1 MNRRTGTTLVEV
13 LIAIFVMGIG
23 MLALLT
29 LFPLGA
35 LNMAQAIKDSRAAH
49 SSANAA
55 AIAEAFAIRGDTILT
70 DPTTGAFINPGSF
83 TSLANIPGGYD
94 GPSFAVLV
102 DPIGVYSGSPSW
114 VTGVV
119 RQFSGAVGAVPRRSP
134 SFIPATPQL
143 ARNQAILQS
152 FTLLDELRF
161 SESGSGLPDVSTG
174 EIQRES
180 VYSWAYLVRRPRLSV
195 PSVVDLSIVVYN
207 QRAFFVAPNEDWF
220 YAVFDNSRNVV
231 TVVLQTGQTPSIRP
245 GSWILDATVE
255 VDPQNPATVRKPHG
269 FFYRVEEVTET
280 TFNNQPALELSVA
293 SPFREFPLPKP
304 PQPYLPSPGM
314 VFYMDGVVE
323 VIEKGPGW
331 LP

>member
-49 SSANAA
+49 SAANAA
-55 AIAEAFAIRGDTILT
+55 AIAEAWGIRNAAGI
-70 DPTTGAFINPGSF
+70 TGAYNAPTFF
-83 TSLANIPGGYD
+83 TSLASTPNYD
-94 GPSFAVLV
+94 GPSFPVLV
-102 DPIGVYSGSPSW
+102 DPIGVYSGSPNW
-114 VTGVV
+114 VTANV
-119 RQFSGAVGAVPRRSP
+119 RQLNGVVGAVPRRSP
-134 SFIPATPQL
+134 NFIPATPAL
-143 ARNQAILQS
+143 TRNQLILQTFS
-152 FTLLDELRF
+152 LLDEIQF
-161 SESGSGLPDVSTG
+161 APAGTGLPDLSTN

-180 VYSWAYLVRRPRLSV
+180 VYSWAYLVRRPRFSV
-195 PSVVDLSIVVYN
+195 TSVADLSIVVYN
-207 QRAFFVAPNEDWF
+207 QRPFFLAPSEDFF

-231 TVVLQTGQTPSIRP
+231 TVVLQSGQTAAIRP

-255 VDPQNPATVRKPHG
+255 VDPQNVKTVKKPHG

-280 TFNNQPALELSVA
+280 TVNNQPALELSVA
-293 SPFREFPLPKP
+293 TPFREFPLP
-304 PQPYLPSPGM
+304 QPNQAYVPSPGM
-314 VFYMDGVVE
+314 VFFMDGVVE